1 MNQERR
7 ETLDPRI
14 RSALTELEDAITQHY
29 PTARFE
35 VSRGHDEPE
44 NIHLTAI
51 VDVEDTD
58 QVLELVIDRVV
69 DLQVEEGLPIHV
81 IPIRTPEQVL
91 AALERERPKRHARQT
106 RTVPLVGRTL

>member
-1 MNQERR
+1 MNQEHS

-14 RSALTELEDAITQHY
+14 RSALAELEGAITQHY

-58 QVLELVIDRVV
+58 QVLDLVIDRVV

-81 IPIRTPEQVL
+81 IPIRTPERVL
-91 AALERERPKRHARQT
+91 AAMAGERSRRQPHQT
-106 RTVPLVGRTL
+106 RTVPLVGRPL